1 MAFRREARQQPAPP
15 SVGVIDIGS
24 NSGRISIIEAG
35 AGGHLEIIAD
45 ARFPLRL
52 VHESAAQGRL
62 SDAAVAR
69 VAEALRAFLAIARSA
84 GVQTVVAVATAAVRE
99 SSNRREFVS
108 RVAAETGVR
117 LEILDGDAEARYM
130 FAGAV
135 QGLPVDSGL
144 VIDIGGGSVEICHF
158 RDRRPLRQWTL
169 PLGALRLS
177 DRFLV
182 TDPPRPSEQG
192 RLRQHAL
199 ATIVAAG
206 VPPLRPG
213 EQLVGTGGTLRNLA
227 KIDRAQ
233 RTYPI
238 TRLHGYQLNR
248 ADLDVAVDT
257 LATRPVTRRRRVT
270 GLSDERA
277 DSIVGG
283 ALCAQVLLDALSA
296 DHLVLSGR
304 GLREGVALERLGLQV
319 RSAAEVRR
327 SSIEALARR
336 FTTWDG
342 AAAQLRSS
350 LATSLIDKLDPAA
363 APPMQEILEHA
374 ALLVDIG
381 RSVDYYSRWEQA
393 ARIVASSDIYGF
405 SHRDIVLIS
414 AVLEKAGTDRVRLP
428 GYLSVLST
436 QDHAQVDRLAMILTL
451 ADELGHRLNPGEQ
464 VLVQRRRAGIVL
476 LLPRDVGPLEA
487 ETERRFYRR
496 FERRLRLAVGPA

>member
-1 MAFRREARQQPAPP
+1 MEADGLAHPPAAHLLNDTEPRCPDGVGWGVGGSSAVTVEPSGSRGASRRPKRDTRGVAVRREAREPAPP
-15 SVGVIDIGS
+15 SVGVIDVGS
-24 NSGRISIIEAG
+24 NSGRISVIEAG

-52 VHESAAQGRL
+52 VHWSAAQGRL
-62 SDAAVAR
+62 GDAAVAR

-84 GVQTVVAVATAAVRE
+84 GAPVVAVATAAVRE
-99 SSNRREFVS
+99 STNRREFVG
-108 RVAAETGVR
+108 RVASETGVR

-135 QGLPVDSGL
+135 HGLPVSSAWSSTSAAAASRSATFG
-144 VIDIGGGSVEICHF
+144 
-158 RDRRPLRQWTL
+158 DRRPLRQWTL

-192 RLRQHAL
+192 RLRQHVL
-199 ATIVAAG
+199 ATIAGAG

-227 KIDRAQ
+227 KIDRAR

-238 TRLHGYQLNR
+238 TRLHGYQPNR

-257 LATRPVTRRRRVT
+257 LAARPMTRRRRVT

-283 ALCAQVLLDALSA
+283 ALCAQVLLDTLSA

-319 RSAAEVRR
+319 RSAPEVRR
-327 SSIEALARR
+327 SSVEALARR
-336 FTTWDG
+336 FATWDR
-342 AAAQLRSS
+342 AAASS
-350 LATSLIDKLDPAA
+350 GP
-363 APPMQEILEHA
+363 
-374 ALLVDIG
+374 
-381 RSVDYYSRWEQA
+381 RW
-393 ARIVASSDIYGF
+393 
-405 SHRDIVLIS
+405 
-414 AVLEKAGTDRVRLP
+414 
-428 GYLSVLST
+428 
-436 QDHAQVDRLAMILTL
+436 
-451 ADELGHRLNPGEQ
+451 
-464 VLVQRRRAGIVL
+464 RR
-476 LLPRDVGPLEA
+476 P
-487 ETERRFYRR
+487 
-496 FERRLRLAVGPA
+496 

>member
-1 MAFRREARQQPAPP
+1 MPDSR
-15 SVGVIDIGS
+15 
-24 NSGRISIIEAG
+24 SGWCTS
-35 AGGHLEIIAD
+35 
-45 ARFPLRL
+45 
-52 VHESAAQGRL
+52 SAAQGRL
-62 SDAAVAR
+62 GDAAVAR

-84 GVQTVVAVATAAVRE
+84 GAQSVVAVATAAVRE
-99 SSNRREFVS
+99 STNRREFVG

-135 QGLPVDSGL
+135 HGLPVDSGL

-199 ATIVAAG
+199 ATIVGAG

-227 KIDRAQ
+227 KIDRAR

-248 ADLDVAVDT
+248 ADLDVAVNT
-257 LATRPVTRRRRVT
+257 LATRPMTRRRRVT

-283 ALCAQVLLDALSA
+283 ALCAQVLLDTLSA

-319 RSAAEVRR
+319 RSAPEVRR
-327 SSIEALARR
+327 SSVEALARR
-336 FTTWDG
+336 FATWDS
-342 AAAQLRSS
+342 AAAQLRV
-350 LATSLIDKLDPAA
+350 LAGDVTDRQAGPRRQPSHAGDPGARRAA
-363 APPMQEILEHA
+363 RRHRPQHR
-374 ALLVDIG
+374 LLLAMGARRPDRG
-381 RSVDYYSRWEQA
+381 EQRHLRLQPSRHRSDQRGPGEGGQRPGQA
-393 ARIVASSDIYGF
+393 ARV
-405 SHRDIVLIS
+405 
-414 AVLEKAGTDRVRLP
+414 P
-428 GYLSVLST
+428 
-436 QDHAQVDRLAMILTL
+436 
-451 ADELGHRLNPGEQ
+451 LGAE
-464 VLVQRRRAGIVL
+464 RARTT
-476 LLPRDVGPLEA
+476 PRWTGW
-487 ETERRFYRR
+487 R
-496 FERRLRLAVGPA
+496 

>member
-1 MAFRREARQQPAPP
+1 MATRRRVTCSPVRSTGCP
-15 SVGVIDIGS
+15 SSPGWS
-24 NSGRISIIEAG
+24 ST
-35 AGGHLEIIAD
+35 
-45 ARFPLRL
+45 
-52 VHESAAQGRL
+52 SA
-62 SDAAVAR
+62 
-69 VAEALRAFLAIARSA
+69 
-84 GVQTVVAVATAAVRE
+84 
-99 SSNRREFVS
+99 
-108 RVAAETGVR
+108 
-117 LEILDGDAEARYM
+117 
-130 FAGAV
+130 
-135 QGLPVDSGL
+135 
-144 VIDIGGGSVEICHF
+144 GGSVEICHF

-199 ATIVAAG
+199 ATIVGAG

-227 KIDRAQ
+227 KIDRAR

-238 TRLHGYQLNR
+238 TRLHGYQLKR
-248 ADLDVAVDT
+248 ADLDVAVNT
-257 LATRPVTRRRRVT
+257 LATRPMTRRRRVT

-277 DSIVGG
+277 NSIVGG
-283 ALCAQVLLDALSA
+283 ALCAQVLLDTLSA

-319 RSAAEVRR
+319 RSAPEVRR
-327 SSIEALARR
+327 SSVEALARR
-336 FTTWDG
+336 FATWDR

-363 APPMQEILEHA
+363 SPPVQEILEHA

-381 RSVDYYSRWEQA
+381 RSIDYYSRWEHA

-405 SHRDIVLIS
+405 GHRDIVLIS
-414 AVLEKAGTDRVRLP
+414 AVLEKAGSDRVRLP
-428 GYLSVLST
+428 GYLSVLSAE
-436 QDHAQVDRLAMILTL
+436 DHAQVDRLAMILAV
-451 ADELGHRLNPGEQ
+451 ADQLGHRLQPGEQ
-464 VLVQRRRAGIVL
+464 VVVQLRRSGIVL

-487 ETERRFYRR
+487 ETERRFSRR
-496 FERRLRLAVGPA
+496 FERRLRLAVSPT